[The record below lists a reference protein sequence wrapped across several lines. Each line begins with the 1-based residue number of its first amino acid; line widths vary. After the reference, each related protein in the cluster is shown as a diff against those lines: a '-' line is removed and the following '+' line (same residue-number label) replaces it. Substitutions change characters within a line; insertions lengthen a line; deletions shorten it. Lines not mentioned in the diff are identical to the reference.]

1 MFTSP
6 LSFHAA
12 TERSFI
18 ISFTSKSLHTREPIS
33 TFVFFAICF
42 LFLTSEATTCAHNM
56 LDT

>member
-18 ISFTSKSLHTREPIS
+18 ISFTSQSLHTREPIS
-33 TFVFFAICF
+33 TFAFSAICF
-42 LFLTSEATTCAHNM
+42 LFLTSEATTRAPNM
-56 LDT
+56 FET